1 MTTSYEPSGGDEG
14 ERASS
19 DGIARSGPA
28 EPAGPPGQAGQAA
41 QGGYGGY
48 GGHGGDGGDG
58 GYSGQPAGS
67 DWYGPQGG
75 QPGQGA
81 PGWYG
86 SQPGPGGYGG
96 PGAPGGYGGP
106 GAPGGYGMPGG
117 PGGFGGP
124 GYPAGPGYPGGYGY
138 PAGQPWQRPRR
149 HRLKF
154 LAAGAAVVVALA
166 AFVGVRGLAS
176 NSGEL
181 TKQQIA
187 AKVDPGL
194 VDVVTTL
201 GYEQAAAAG
210 TGLVL
215 SSSGLILTN
224 NHVIDGATSIRV
236 TDIGNGRTY
245 RAVVVGYDRSHDIAV
260 LQLKGASGLATV
272 TTGNSSDVKAGQ
284 SVVAIGNAGGKGG
297 TPSVVTGRVLG
308 LDRSVTAT
316 DSSEGTSEQL
326 TGMIYHNAP
335 IQPGDSGGPL
345 VTRSGAVIGI
355 DTAASASGRFQ
366 LQSTQAQ
373 TQAYAIPIN
382 EALSI
387 AGTIEAHTSTAAV
400 HIGATGFLGV
410 GVTSES
416 QAETQGVSPGS
427 GVLITGVFRGSP
439 AARLGL
445 AAGDVIV
452 AAAGHSAST
461 PNALQSSLQRHH
473 PGDRVSITWVNQS
486 GQRHSGTV
494 VLEKGP
500 AG

>member
-1 MTTSYEPSGGDEG
+1 MTTRNDPSGGDEQ
-14 ERASS
+14 ERDSW
-19 DGIARSGPA
+19 DGT
-28 EPAGPPGQAGQAA
+28 A
-41 QGGYGGY
+41 QGGHPGQGAPGWYGG
-48 GGHGGDGGDG
+48 GPQGGQTGHGVPG
-58 GYSGQPAGS
+58 
-67 DWYGPQGG
+67 WYGAGAQGG

-86 SQPGPGGYGG
+86 SPPGPGGYGG
-96 PGAPGGYGGP
+96 PGAPGGPGGP
-106 GAPGGYGMPGG
+106 GMPGG

-124 GYPAGPGYPGGYGY
+124 GYPAGYGY
-138 PAGQPWQRPRR
+138 PVGEPWRRPRR

-154 LAAGAAVVVALA
+154 LAVGAAVVVALA

-176 NSGEL
+176 GSGAL
-181 TKQQIA
+181 TKQQVA

-201 GYEQAAAAG
+201 GYQHAAAAG

-236 TDIGNGRTY
+236 TDIGNGRSYGAT
-245 RAVVVGYDRSHDIAV
+245 VVGYDRSHDIAV

-272 TTGNSSDVKAGQ
+272 TTGNSSDLRTGE

-316 DSSEGTSEQL
+316 DSAEGTSEQL
-326 TGMIYHNAP
+326 TGMIYHDAP

-355 DTAASASGRFQ
+355 DTAASPSGGFQ

-373 TQAYAIPIN
+373 TQAYAIPID
-382 EALSI
+382 EALSV
-387 AGTIEAHTSTAAV
+387 AGTIEAHTSTAQV

-416 QAETQGVSPGS
+416 QAQTEGVSPGS
-427 GVLITGVFRGSP
+427 GVLIAGVFPGSP

-452 AAAGHSAST
+452 SAARHSART
-461 PNALQSSLQRHH
+461 PNALQASLQRHH
-473 PGDRVSITWVNQS
+473 PGDRVSISWVSQS
-486 GQRHSGTV
+486 GQRHTGTV